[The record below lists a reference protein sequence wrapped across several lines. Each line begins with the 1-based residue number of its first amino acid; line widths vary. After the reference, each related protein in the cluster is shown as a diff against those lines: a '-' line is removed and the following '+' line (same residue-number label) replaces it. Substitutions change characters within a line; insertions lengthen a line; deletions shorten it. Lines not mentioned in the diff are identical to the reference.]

1 MKVTTPMRRLKNAK
15 ISFISLVNRGANRIP
30 FRVIKSES
38 GESAM
43 LNLARVL
50 KNSPSQAKP
59 QGFAHI
65 LKADPFRA
73 SKAAPK
79 QALQPA
85 AKAPASPQT
94 TQQAQQCQQVE
105 EERQRQQPAPNQAP
119 TRRASN
125 TPKVPA
131 PARDTVTLK
140 ELRGEIDTA
149 LRAQRQKEQHDQWNA
164 GRSAFTQISPTQPH
178 HTAGGGRGSA
188 WDLRNRGGQLATAI
202 LSGEGERLP
211 SNTAFRPFSA
221 AGAQA

>member
-43 LNLARVL
+43 LNLARIL

-65 LKADPFRA
+65 LKADLFRA

-85 AKAPASPQT
+85 AKAPAPPQT
-94 TQQAQQCQQVE
+94 TQQAQKRQQVG
-105 EERQRQQPAPNQAP
+105 EERQRQQPAPNQALA
-119 TRRASN
+119 RRASN

-164 GRSAFTQISPTQPH
+164 GRSAFAQISPTQPH